1 MTGRKTGRLAPAQ
14 LWSLALSCLAVALV
28 TAAMVAL
35 YSALPPIAADTG
47 ATQAQLTCI
56 VDGYALALACLVLPG
71 GALGDRYG
79 RRKVMVVA
87 GAVLAAAGCTVAESA
102 DESRPAIDL
111 LGTLFAA
118 TAVGLI
124 VVAATEVPE
133 HGWLDPRVLGL
144 TGAGIGACAVFV
156 AVELRVE
163 HPLPVA
169 PWLAERVGL
178 RLVTCAGLAVT
189 AIGMFGLGML
199 TVDST
204 YIDLFW
210 PLMVIGLGLALS
222 ATPATAA
229 IVAGI
234 PVHKHGVAAAV
245 NDATRE
251 VGAAVGIAIVGSVL
265 AAGYSDR
272 IAALTPMLPE
282 EIRGTVSDSLAAALR
297 VTDAIGPSADP
308 IADQAKAAFAHGS
321 QQAAIAL
328 GVVALITA
336 AVTAVWTP
344 GRRRGDTPTP
354 LPPPEISGDRGEL
367 ESRM

>member
-1 MTGRKTGRLAPAQ
+1 M
-14 LWSLALSCLAVALV
+14 
-28 TAAMVAL
+28 
-35 YSALPPIAADTG
+35 
-47 ATQAQLTCI
+47 
-56 VDGYALALACLVLPG
+56 
-71 GALGDRYG
+71 
-79 RRKVMVVA
+79 
-87 GAVLAAAGCTVAESA
+87 AESA

-144 TGAGIGACAVFV
+144 TGAGIGACAGVTV
-156 AVELRVE
+156 A
-163 HPLPVA
+163 
-169 PWLAERVGL
+169 G
-178 RLVTCAGLAVT
+178 
-189 AIGMFGLGML
+189 IGMFGLGML

-204 YIDLFW
+204 YIDLFR

-234 PVHKHGVAAAV
+234 PAHKHGVAAAV

-251 VGAAVGIAIVGSVL
+251 VGAAVGIAIVGIVL

-282 EIRGTVSDSLAAALR
+282 EIRGPVSDSLAAALR
-297 VTDAIGPSADP
+297 VTDAIGPSEDP

-321 QQAAIAL
+321 
-328 GVVALITA
+328 
-336 AVTAVWTP
+336 
-344 GRRRGDTPTP
+344 
-354 LPPPEISGDRGEL
+354 
-367 ESRM
+367 